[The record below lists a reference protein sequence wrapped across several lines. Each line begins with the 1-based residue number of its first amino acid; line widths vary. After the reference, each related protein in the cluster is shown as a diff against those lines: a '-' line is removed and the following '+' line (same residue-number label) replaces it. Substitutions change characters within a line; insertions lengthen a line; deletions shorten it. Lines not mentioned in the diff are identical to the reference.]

1 MTETRDKIVEAM
13 SGAACKAWG
22 YDPDQ
27 TAEWLPGGVRWKS
40 WAPKIEAAF
49 DAMLAKLPDLGLAIV
64 SGLRWESAT
73 DNDLL
78 FVGNVLIG
86 GIDAPYITEKWHAYL
101 GENDGGHVGWYL
113 TRYEARAALM
123 ARAREALRMDREPL
137 GKEE

>member
-1 MTETRDKIVEAM
+1 MTQPRDKIIEAM
-13 SGAACKAWG
+13 CRAVCKAWE

-27 TAEWLPGGVRWKS
+27 KAEWLIGGVRWKS
-40 WAPKIEAAF
+40 FVGYAEQVL
-49 DAMLAKLPDLGLAIV
+49 DAMRATLPDLGLEIV

-101 GENDGGHVGWYL
+101 VENDGGHVGWYL
-113 TRYEARAALM
+113 TRDEARAALM
-123 ARAREALRMDREPL
+123 ARARKDLGMDRDLL
-137 GKEE
+137 GSEG

>member
-40 WAPKIEAAF
+40 WALSIAAVLDAALAALPK
-49 DAMLAKLPDLGLAIV
+49 LGLAIV

-101 GENDGGHVGWYL
+101 VENDDGHVGWYL
-113 TRYEARAALM
+113 TRDEARAALM
-123 ARAREALRMDREPL
+123 ARAREALGMDREPL

>member
-40 WAPKIEAAF
+40 WALSIAAVLDAALAALPK
-49 DAMLAKLPDLGLAIV
+49 LGLAIV

-101 GENDGGHVGWYL
+101 VENDDGHVGWYL
-113 TRYEARAALM
+113 TRDEARAALM
-123 ARAREALRMDREPL
+123 ARARKDLGMDRDLL
-137 GKEE
+137 GSEG